1 MQVIDLN
8 EVKQRESRQPTRRIG
23 FIVNRPRVG
32 HEVLENA
39 KAKLTALVQVEVH
52 SDYVASFVCGDGRK
66 FEPAVTRG
74 DCVAGDFRTV
84 RVDEVGVLP
93 VFDTVDERMVSL
105 DGECVPVHVRNFHF
119 VVRQAF
125 DEPRYDITGR
135 TSVIDQFR

>member
-1 MQVIDLN
+1 M
-8 EVKQRESRQPTRRIG
+8 
-23 FIVNRPRVG
+23 NRPRVG

-39 KAKLTALVQVEVH
+39 KAKLTALLRVKLRPH
-52 SDYVASFVCGDGRK
+52 HVASFVCGDGRNV
-66 FEPAVTRG
+66 EPIVTRG

-93 VFDTVDERMVSL
+93 VFNTVDERMVSL
-105 DGECVPVHVRNFHF
+105 DGECVPAHVRTFHF